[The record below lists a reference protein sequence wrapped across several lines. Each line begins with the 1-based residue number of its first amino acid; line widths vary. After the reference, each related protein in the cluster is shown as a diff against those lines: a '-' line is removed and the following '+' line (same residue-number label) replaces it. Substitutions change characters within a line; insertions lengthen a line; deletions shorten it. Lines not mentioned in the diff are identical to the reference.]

1 MKRAL
6 IAPLLRFSS
15 RLSAGL
21 SSRLLAE
28 FSSRLSPGISAGLVL
43 SAGLGFSLSGCAT
56 SHESAPL
63 EAPNVHFQKA
73 LVMAEAPLEKRKE
86 IERMVADEM
95 QRRRPHVQVV
105 LSSDQFPDIEHV
117 SRENFLAYLQN
128 YEIDLVMTITPF
140 AEVMSQRYGQWTA
153 IKNEE
158 LGEHV
163 VHAQAATMTGRY
175 GVQVIG
181 WDTKTRKPVYAK
193 KSETLLG
200 ASASPQGVATFAV
213 TTVSREM

>member
-1 MKRAL
+1 SAFV
-6 IAPLLRFSS
+6 IPLG
-15 RLSAGL
+15 A
-21 SSRLLAE
+21 
-28 FSSRLSPGISAGLVL
+28 
-43 SAGLGFSLSGCAT
+43 CAS

-73 LVMAEAPLEKRKE
+73 LVMAEAPLEKRRE

-140 AEVMSQRYGQWTA
+140 AEAVSQSYGQWTA
-153 IKNEE
+153 IKDEE

-163 VHAQAATMTGRY
+163 VRAQAHSMVGRY
-175 GVQVIG
+175 GVQVVG

-193 KSETLLG
+193 KSETLMG
-200 ASASPQGVATFAV
+200 ASAGPQ
-213 TTVSREM
+213 